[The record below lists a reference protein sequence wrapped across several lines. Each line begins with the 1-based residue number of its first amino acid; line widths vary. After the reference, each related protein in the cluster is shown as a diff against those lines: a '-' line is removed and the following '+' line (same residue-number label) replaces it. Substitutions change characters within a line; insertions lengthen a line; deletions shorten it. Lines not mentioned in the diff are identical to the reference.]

1 MTAAAPPDDT
11 GPPGCDSG
19 RMPLVDLL
27 VGRPVHTPQADAAGG
42 LDDGVTIY
50 WRDGCP
56 FCLRLRWAV
65 RRHAGEATWVDVW
78 ADPDASA
85 FVRTTNPG
93 GHEIVPTVVID
104 GVPRTNPDPRL
115 VAARLAGGRP

>member
-1 MTAAAPPDDT
+1 
-11 GPPGCDSG
+11 
-19 RMPLVDLL
+19 MPLVDRLL
-27 VGRPVHTPQADAAGG
+27 RRPAHTSQADAARG

-56 FCLRLRWAV
+56 FCLRLRWTV
-65 RRHAGEATWVDVW
+65 RRHADRATWVDIW
-78 ADPDASA
+78 ADPDAAA

-104 GVPRTNPDPRL
+104 GVPHTNPEPRL
-115 VAARLAGGRP
+115 VAARLAGRRAP